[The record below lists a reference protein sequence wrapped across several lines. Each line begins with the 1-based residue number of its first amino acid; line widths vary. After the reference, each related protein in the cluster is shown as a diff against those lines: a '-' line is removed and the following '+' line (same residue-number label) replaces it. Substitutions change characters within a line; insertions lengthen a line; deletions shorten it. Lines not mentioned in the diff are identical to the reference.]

1 MWMWMMA
8 DRIADYED
16 EDEIPLG
23 DADAVRAVD
32 EDVSGKDVN
41 II

>member
-1 MWMWMMA
+1 MLMWMMV

-23 DADAVRAVD
+23 DADAVREAD
-32 EDVSGKDVN
+32 EDVAGKDIK